1 MPTLRNAREAIKIV
15 FESFCK
21 MRLFEWF
28 FKHCETGFWVFKML
42 LFLLPTKDDN
52 RANWC
57 DKQLGKWPI
66 NDALEEIKK
75 EVE

>member
-1 MPTLRNAREAIKIV
+1 
-15 FESFCK
+15 

-66 NDALEEIKK
+66 NDALGLLSRRNQKGGGVAE
-75 EVE
+75 